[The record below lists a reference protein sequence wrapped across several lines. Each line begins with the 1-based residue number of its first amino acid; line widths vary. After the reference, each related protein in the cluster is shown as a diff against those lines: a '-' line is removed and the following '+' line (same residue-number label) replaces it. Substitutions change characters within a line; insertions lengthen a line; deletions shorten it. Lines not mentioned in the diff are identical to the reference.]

1 MLVYTNSNSVT
12 RSFVSPSQ
20 YIQGTG
26 TLDELGAHAA
36 GFGNR
41 ALLIT
46 DDVVEN
52 VLGERVPASFSS
64 ADVDHHTA
72 TFGGECTE
80 AEISRLTAVGQR
92 TDADVIVGMGGG
104 KVIDVAKAVRGR
116 NGGCL
121 ITAPTIASTDAPTS
135 GLSVVYTDD
144 GNIAGGIVHDQRPDL
159 VLVDTGVIAAA
170 PVRWFV
176 SGVGDALA
184 TRFEAEATLQ
194 TSGWT
199 FAGGDPSQAGLALAR
214 RCYDVVHAHA
224 PAAVNAV
231 GDNTVTDA
239 VEETVE
245 AIVLLSGLG
254 FENGGLAA
262 AHAIH
267 DGIVSAA
274 ETTAT
279 HGEKVCFGL
288 LAQLQLE
295 GRPTDEIRD
304 VAEFAHGIGLPIT
317 LEDLGIPS
325 ARLDA
330 IAEVT
335 CTEGSTM
342 DNQPGDP
349 TPHTVSEA
357 LVAADRLG
365 RAVSEPN
372 ADDG

>member
-1 MLVYTNSNSVT
+1 VT
-12 RSFVSPSQ
+12 RSFVSPPQ
-20 YIQGTG
+20 YVQGPE
-26 TLDELGAHAA
+26 TLGELGRHAA
-36 GFGNR
+36 EFGDR

-46 DDVVEN
+46 DEVVQSA
-52 VLGERVPASFSS
+52 LGERVLASFAA
-64 ADVDHHTA
+64 ADVDYHTV

-80 AEISRLTAVGQR
+80 DEISRLVAIGRNVG
-92 TDADVIVGMGGG
+92 TDVVVGMGGG
-104 KVIDVAKAVRGR
+104 KVIDVAKGVRGQ

-121 ITAPTIASTDAPTS
+121 ITMPTVASTDAPTS

-144 GNIAGGIVHDQRPDL
+144 GNIAGGLVHDQRPDL

-184 TRFEAEATLQ
+184 TRFEAEATVQ

-199 FAGGDPSQAGLALAR
+199 FAGGEPSQAGVALAR
-214 RCYDVVHAHA
+214 RCYDVLRAHA
-224 PAAVNAV
+224 SAAVDAV
-231 GDNTVTDA
+231 GDDSVTEA

-245 AIVLLSGLG
+245 AIVLLSGIG

-267 DGIVSAA
+267 DGIVSAT

-288 LAQLQLE
+288 LAQLHLE
-295 GRPTDEIRD
+295 GRPADEIRD
-304 VAEFAHGIGLPIT
+304 IAEFAHDIGLPLT
-317 LEDLGIPS
+317 LDEFGIPS
-325 ARLDA
+325 TRLEA
-330 IAEVT
+330 IAEAA
-335 CTEGSTM
+335 CADGSTI

-349 TPHTVSEA
+349 TVHRVSEA
-357 LVAADRLG
+357 LEAADRLG
-365 RAVSEPN
+365 RTVSGTEP
-372 ADDG
+372 ADHR